1 MGLEAGRLSY
11 LLLALHCDDEAG
23 GAGVPGGGGGGGVP
37 GVPGGGGG
45 GGGVPAARPVPSQLV
60 SAPEASSPA
69 PFVDPTAQSTHA
81 FPTTF
86 WSAAQSIASQH
97 STGVEPVVV
106 PGLSLLPKGHVIVC
120 AAHVLAAAGGG
131 GGGGG
136 GGDGESV
143 HPECGV
149 SVAVQTA
156 GVHPAYGRLRV
167 DVQVAGVHP
176 GGVLTSV
183 QVGAVQVR
191 YSVISEAVV
200 GADGQVP
207 TFETVPVTPPFVQV
221 TTAGFMSVVPSKTTG
236 SVPLGQIKV
245 NVVPSP
251 ATTESAVTCPTPSHP
266 VRLPPAEGVTVKP
279 SLLIIQTARRAPTI
293 NIILRV
299 DSFFC

>member
-23 GAGVPGGGGGGGVP
+23 GAGVPGGGGGGG
-37 GVPGGGGG
+37 
-45 GGGVPAARPVPSQLV
+45 GGGVPAARPVTSQLV
-60 SAPEASSPA
+60 SAPEASSSA

-191 YSVISEAVV
+191 YSVISELEV
-200 GADGQVP
+200 GGPGQGFI
-207 TFETVPVTPPFVQV
+207 FETVPASPSVVQV
-221 TTAGFMSVVPSKTTG
+221 TTAGFMSVAPSKTTE

-251 ATTESAVTCPTPSHP
+251 ATTESTVTCPTPSHP
-266 VRLPPAEGVTVKP
+266 VRLPVPAEGVTVNP